1 MGKQIELQGE
11 QGLRRVKTKA
21 LIVCWNKRNK
31 RVWLE
36 MNDCLSEA
44 VGKGVLGLLGKRLS
58 DSTKSILNLQYRYS
72 ILCDGH

>member
-1 MGKQIELQGE
+1 MGGTGRAAWGTGIKKSKNKG
-11 QGLRRVKTKA
+11 
-21 LIVCWNKRNK
+21 LIVCWNKGNK

-44 VGKGVLGLLGKRLS
+44 VGKGVLGLLGKGLS